1 MHYSSIRKLRMQ
13 IAMRSDVHV
22 SKQVFW
28 ERNIA
33 SCKYLRTLMKRAT
46 KQDLGYYSILR
57 PQKRHKN
64 YEKIVF
70 AHYL

>member
-1 MHYSSIRKLRMQ
+1 
-13 IAMRSDVHV
+13 MRSDVHV

-57 PQKRHKN
+57 PQKRHKKIKY